1 MLLGHVSYLCGEVCG
16 AGGGL
21 GCVPVEVNAPDGAL
35 VALERA
41 DPVPGVALSQH
52 RLAIWKKSIEN

>member
-1 MLLGHVSYLCGEVCG
+1 MLIEPFPHFCGEVCG

-21 GCVPVEVNAPDGAL
+21 GGVPVEVYAPDGAL

-52 RLAIWKKSIEN
+52 RLAILKKSIEN

>member
-21 GCVPVEVNAPDGAL
+21 GGVPVEVYAPDGAL

-52 RLAIWKKSIEN
+52 RLAI